1 MPLVTELRESA
12 QYDGTNGQALADW
25 LDGSY
30 TVVNDDGQLLVL
42 RDGEG
47 TRKRIR
53 LNGWLVRDGNRNL
66 LWHGGNAAYQAHWVA
81 IPGEGA

>member
-1 MPLVTELRESA
+1 MAFVTERLESA
-12 QYDGTNGQALADW
+12 QYDGTNGAALVEW

-30 TVVNDDGQLLVL
+30 SVVSDDGQLLIL

-53 LNGWLVRDGNRNL
+53 LNGWLVRDSSRNL
-66 LWHGGNAAYQAHWVA
+66 LWHGGNAQYNANWVA
-81 IPGEGA
+81 VTS

>member
-1 MPLVTELRESA
+1 MAFVTERLESA
-12 QYDGTNGQALADW
+12 QYDGTNGAALVDW

-30 TVVNDDGQLLVL
+30 TVISDDGQLLIL

-53 LNGWLVRDGNRNL
+53 LNGWLVRDVNRNL
-66 LWHGGNAAYQAHWVA
+66 LWHGGNAQYNANWVA
-81 IPGEGA
+81 VTS

>member
-1 MPLVTELRESA
+1 MAFVTARLESA
-12 QYDGTNGQALADW
+12 QYDGTNGPALVEW

-30 TVVNDDGQLLVL
+30 SVVSDDGQLLIL

-53 LNGWLVRDGNRNL
+53 LNGWLVRDSSRNL
-66 LWHGGNAAYQAHWVA
+66 LWHGGNAQYNANWVA
-81 IPGEGA
+81 VTS

>member
-1 MPLVTELRESA
+1 MPIVTQRLESA
-12 QYDGTNGQALADW
+12 QYDGTNGAALLDW

-30 TVVNDDGQLLVL
+30 NVVSDDGQLLVL

-53 LNGWLVRDGNRNL
+53 LNGWLVRDVNRNL
-66 LWHGGNAAYQAHWVA
+66 LWHGGNAAYQANWVVL
-81 IPGEGA
+81 PS

>member
-1 MPLVTELRESA
+1 MAFVTERLESA
-12 QYDGTNGQALADW
+12 QYDGTNGPALVEW

-30 TVVNDDGQLLVL
+30 TVISDDGQLLIL

-53 LNGWLVRDGNRNL
+53 LNGWLVRDVNRNL
-66 LWHGGNAAYQAHWVA
+66 LWHGGNAQYNANWIA
-81 IPGEGA
+81 IGGA

>member
-1 MPLVTELRESA
+1 MPLVTERRESA

-30 TVVNDDGQLLVL
+30 TVASDDGQMLVL

-47 TRKRIR
+47 HRKRIR
-53 LNGWLVRDGNRNL
+53 LNGWLVRDSSRNL

>member
-1 MPLVTELRESA
+1 MAFVTARLESA

-30 TVVNDDGQLLVL
+30 TVVSDDGQLLVL

-53 LNGWLVRDGNRNL
+53 VNGWLVRDSSRNL
-66 LWHGGNAAYQAHWVA
+66 LWHGGNAAYNAHWVA